1 MEILV
6 KGFIFSV
13 IAVPILVLVLSVIL
27 YFKFPKQRECIGIIV
42 TSLGGV
48 EVFLYVG
55 AIFLNVFRGIF
66 TGVPLSFIGVILVE
80 IATVVVGV
88 ITLKNR

>member
-27 YFKFPKQRECIGIIV
+27 YFKFPKQRDDIGIIV
-42 TSLGGV
+42 TSVGSV
-48 EVFLYVG
+48 EMFLYVG
-55 AIFLNVFRGIF
+55 AIFLNVFRGLF
-66 TGVPLSFIGVILVE
+66 TGVSFFIGVILVE
-80 IATVVVGV
+80 IVSVLVGV
-88 ITLKNR
+88 ITFKK

>member
-27 YFKFPKQRECIGIIV
+27 YFKFPKQRDDIGIIV
-42 TSLGGV
+42 TSVGSV
-48 EVFLYVG
+48 EMFLYVG
-55 AIFLNVFRGIF
+55 AIFLNVFRELF
-66 TGVPLSFIGVILVE
+66 TGVSFFIGVILVE
-80 IATVVVGV
+80 IVSVLVGV
-88 ITLKNR
+88 ITFKK